1 MHHRRYLH
9 TGSTN
14 KRKNIYKCKQA
25 QYSSLCL
32 ITPKPPASLF
42 FCRLS
47 EAITRKGEGV
57 FSDRR
62 DFLNKR
68 PGMRSM
74 FREIHLKFKEEEKF
88 AASSEHL
95 NEKGKFMYQSKLDLR
110 RHSHLGSLDGMKGHW
125 DRMLS
130 CEPGTE
136 HVQYLA
142 SIVHDT
148 QQHLELVYAQNL
160 QMLSLLQQ
168 EKNGPKTSSES
179 AKVQST
185 AGPVRSMK
193 GTQVAKT
200 IRKFA
205 ERLILEQPL
214 TIRESGRVLLKT
226 ISSSSIL
233 WPESSYAETVRT
245 IIERYSATMFTNVPT

>member
-1 MHHRRYLH
+1 M
-9 TGSTN
+9 N
-14 KRKNIYKCKQA
+14 KHNTFFHDA
-25 QYSSLCL
+25 TL
-32 ITPKPPASLF
+32 

-47 EAITRKGEGV
+47 EAITKKGDGV

-68 PGMRSM
+68 LGMRSM
-74 FREIHLKFKEEEKF
+74 FREIHWKFKEEEKF

-95 NEKGKFMYQSKLDLR
+95 NEKGKFMYQSKVDLR

-148 QQHLELVYAQNL
+148 QQHLEMVYAQNL

-179 AKVQST
+179 AKVRST

-233 WPESSYAETVRT
+233 WPDSSYAETVRP
-245 IIERYSATMFTNVPT
+245 IIERYSTTMFTNVPT